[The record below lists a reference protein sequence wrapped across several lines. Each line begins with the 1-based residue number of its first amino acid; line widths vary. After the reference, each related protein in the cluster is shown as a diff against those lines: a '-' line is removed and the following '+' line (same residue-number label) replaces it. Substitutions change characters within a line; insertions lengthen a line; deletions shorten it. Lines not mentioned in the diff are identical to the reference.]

1 MARLNAI
8 KRKYANI
15 AARSLTG
22 GSVASTSSVR
32 ATGKA
37 RKTAKP
43 SGAIRGIGE
52 PVESKKTAAVPKQRA
67 ASRTMNTAS
76 TGKAAAVP
84 KQRAGSTMRKTK
96 KKIK

>member
-15 AARSLTG
+15 ATRSLTG
-22 GSVASTSSVR
+22 GSAASTSSVR

-43 SGAIRGIGE
+43 SGAIRGII
-52 PVESKKTAAVPKQRA
+52 ESKKTAAVPKQRA

-84 KQRAGSTMRKTK
+84 KQRSGSTMRKTK